1 MALRHLFASVHLK
14 ADKNASFSSR
24 IMDQKCKWIILHS
37 LTLSNKTLYTMRRFL
52 PLIQAAQVTSKSC
65 TLLWSKPKFY
75 IGLKKEAM
83 SCPSKK
89 AQVVSVDTFK
99 WLYGTVFVKRDQHWD
114 RLAYQLQWKAMQ
126 MWCCQMQL
134 KGLTEVGRSAV
145 KSKIVRRHFK
155 TLLRRF
161 RPPKTETFGNAADPV
176 LVRKLRGCVSL

>member
-37 LTLSNKTLYTMRRFL
+37 LTLSNKTLSTMRRFL

-89 AQVVSVDTFK
+89 AFFLCWHFQMTLWNCICQTWPTLRQTCLSAPVESDAD
-99 WLYGTVFVKRDQHWD
+99 VK
-114 RLAYQLQWKAMQ
+114 LSNAI
-126 MWCCQMQL
+126 
-134 KGLTEVGRSAV
+134 KGLNRGGEEC
-145 KSKIVRRHFK
+145 SKI
-155 TLLRRF
+155 
-161 RPPKTETFGNAADPV
+161 
-176 LVRKLRGCVSL
+176 